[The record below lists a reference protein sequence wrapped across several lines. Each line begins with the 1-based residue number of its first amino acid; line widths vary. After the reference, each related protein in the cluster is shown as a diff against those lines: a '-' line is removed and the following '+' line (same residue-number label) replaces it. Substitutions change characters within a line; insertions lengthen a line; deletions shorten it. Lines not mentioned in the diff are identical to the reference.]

1 VAFLQ
6 PFAEQAK
13 ALPVEP
19 KQFDQATTFTAKSEQ
34 SAAERVFRQHLLGQH
49 RQSIHSFAHV
59 GVATCQPDMRA
70 RWRGWLKVP
79 SA

>member
-19 KQFDQATTFTAKSEQ
+19 KQFNKPAAFTAKGEQ
-34 SAAERVFRQHLLGQH
+34 GAPERVFRQHLLGQH
-49 RQSIHSFAHV
+49 RQSIHPFAHI
-59 GVATCQPDMRA
+59 GIAACQPDMRT
-70 RWRGWLKVP
+70 RW
-79 SA
+79 